1 MGLFI
6 ISMLLE
12 KMLELCLCVNP
23 QLFVCVCV
31 CVASSAAART
41 KSNLLSLSS
50 EELNTSL
57 SQFVREVCRPNGER
71 YSPDSVLYLCLGIQ
85 QVSTESGTYLKGQNV
100 NTAAVECEG
109 KLTSNEA

>member
-1 MGLFI
+1 
-6 ISMLLE
+6 
-12 KMLELCLCVNP
+12 MLELRHWLTNS
-23 QLFVCVCV
+23 CV
-31 CVASSAAART
+31 CVASSPAART

-85 QVSTESGTYLKGQNV
+85 QVGTHTGTYSKGRNT

-109 KLTSNEA
+109 KLTSTEAELSGKRSPMQM

>member
-1 MGLFI
+1 
-6 ISMLLE
+6 
-12 KMLELCLCVNP
+12 MLELCQRVNSQLCV
-23 QLFVCVCV
+23 F
-31 CVASSAAART
+31 VASSPAARS

-85 QVSTESGTYLKGQNV
+85 QVGTEPGWDMSATAVEFERKFESTEADLKKKNKT
-100 NTAAVECEG
+100 N
-109 KLTSNEA
+109 